1 MLLLKEYR
9 LNELILSQFY
19 QTGLLIDK
27 DYVILIVLRNKFDV
41 DNFAFCHCLIF
52 IY

>member
-27 DYVILIVLRNKFDV
+27 DYVIVLRNKFDV